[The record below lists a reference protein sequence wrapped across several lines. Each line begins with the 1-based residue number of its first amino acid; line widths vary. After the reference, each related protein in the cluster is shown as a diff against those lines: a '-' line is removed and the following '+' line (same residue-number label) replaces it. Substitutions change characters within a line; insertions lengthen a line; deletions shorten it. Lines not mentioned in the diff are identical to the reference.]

1 MNPTV
6 KKPDA
11 PKTSAIKPRP
21 LKPTALALKN
31 LVADW
36 RRLALGVSG
45 VAFATVLM
53 FMQNGFRNA
62 LLDSP
67 VQLLQKLDCD
77 LIGISIARFSLPTDQ
92 TFPASLV
99 ERSLSN
105 AMVQTAKPMFLERV
119 RAQVRVPGNPRRP
132 IRVVA
137 LEPEPGWFNDEQIES
152 QLPKLHA
159 SGTALLDQ
167 SSRSTYGFAI
177 HDPEQLTGQVIELS
191 DQRIRMVGLVRI
203 GTDFANDG
211 TLLLSRNT
219 FRQYFPMRAGGNPT
233 AEVDLALFKLKA
245 GANSESVAAQ
255 LTALDPRLWS
265 VMPREALIRREIE
278 FWNRQTPIGMIFFVG
293 SIMGFAVGVI
303 ICYQVLFTSIHDSL
317 PEFATLKAMGYSNG
331 YFVWLVMKQ
340 ATYLALMGF
349 VPAFLVS
356 GIIFEMIQ
364 VTVGLPMLFTLG
376 RVLLVLGLTTAMC
389 LISGLLALRRLLSAD
404 PASLF

>member
-6 KKPDA
+6 TKPDV
-11 PKTSAIKPRP
+11 PKTSASKPRA

-99 ERSLSN
+99 ERALSN

-137 LEPEPGWFNDEQIES
+137 LEPESGWFNDKQIES

-159 SGTALLDQ
+159 FGTALLDQ
-167 SSRSTYGFAI
+167 NSRSTYGFAI

-219 FRQYFPMRAGGNPT
+219 FRQYFPMRARGNPT
-233 AEVDLALFKLKA
+233 AEIDLALFKLKA
-245 GANSESVAAQ
+245 GANLESVAAQ

-364 VTVGLPMLFTLG
+364 ATVGLPMLFTLA